1 MRRRKGQ
8 SPGRNQRPAQALPAR
23 ATPNAKTPFQREQTT
38 KRRGEI
44 SELAF
49 ALAAARQGFGISRP
63 YGDSERY
70 DIILD
75 SSHIS
80 PVIPNRA
87 QGAEEPA
94 LFVHPPAPGPRPG
107 QIFHPTPVRPLPRQR
122 PPPHQRTRRPLHPRR
137 NRFLR
142 CLRNPRRLLVHLP
155 PNPHPRRNRRNPKP
169 QTPPQTP
176 YQQPLPRSLAPA
188 PPTRRPRIRVANG
201 ERAPPPVAF
210 EAMQL
215 AGSSTNEAA
224 PPFAVF
230 ERWAPR
236 TSSSSRFIAQT
247 R

>member
-8 SPGRNQRPAQALPAR
+8 SPGRNQRPAQALPAH

-87 QGAEEPA
+87 QGA
-94 LFVHPPAPGPRPG
+94 
-107 QIFHPTPVRPLPRQR
+107 
-122 PPPHQRTRRPLHPRR
+122 
-137 NRFLR
+137 
-142 CLRNPRRLLVHLP
+142 LRNLL
-155 PNPHPRRNRRNPKP
+155 
-169 QTPPQTP
+169 
-176 YQQPLPRSLAPA
+176 YSSI
-188 PPTRRPRIRVANG
+188 RPRLVRVQ
-201 ERAPPPVAF
+201 VK
-210 EAMQL
+210 
-215 AGSSTNEAA
+215 SSTQLQYGLYRVNAHRRINGRAVPYTLAEIDFFAA
-224 PPFAVF
+224 Y
-230 ERWAPR
+230 
-236 TSSSSRFIAQT
+236 TMT
-247 R
+247 